1 MSRWELK
8 GVLNLSTVPDIW
20 PDFAAKIRR
29 SKELTVSLAGV
40 QSASSAALALLLQGL
55 DEARKAGCDLHYEQ
69 IPADLKALAQ
79 VSNVQEILGA

>member
-20 PDFAAKIRR
+20 QDLAAKIHR
-29 SKELTVSLAGV
+29 SKQLTVSLAGV
-40 QSASSAALALLLQGL
+40 KSASSAALALLLQGL
-55 DEARKAGCDLHYEQ
+55 DEARDAGCELHYEQ
-69 IPADLKALAQ
+69 IPADLRALTQ

>member
-20 PDFAAKIRR
+20 QDLAAKIHR
-29 SKELTVSLAGV
+29 SKQLTVSLSGV
-40 QSASSAALALLLQGL
+40 KSASSAALALLLQGL
-55 DEARKAGCDLHYEQ
+55 DEARDAGCELHYEQ
-69 IPADLKALAQ
+69 IPADLRALAQ